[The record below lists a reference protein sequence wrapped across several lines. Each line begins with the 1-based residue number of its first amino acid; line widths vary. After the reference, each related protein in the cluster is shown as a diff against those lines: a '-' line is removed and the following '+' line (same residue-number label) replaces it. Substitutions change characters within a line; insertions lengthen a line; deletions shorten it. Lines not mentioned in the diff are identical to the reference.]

1 MSWLIYDC
9 LEVLDPEMAP
19 RVLEFAKELTRKR
32 SLENLGFD
40 LVEMSRIIDSGEPI
54 TRDSFPEDMARAMTE
69 IGLNPAELE
78 DVGGVGYFLSFGI
91 KESSV
96 WWNQFSGNLKGLG
109 TNGIMNEIVAR
120 FPETRFII
128 GDGYYRELVKGD
140 YRERL
145 VNYTIDVAVDN
156 TEAYAKLAAVLE
168 DPQSPPFFL
177 FHLGE
182 LPVSKVDPAIEKI
195 LARVS
200 ALVPGEKLYCI
211 LVENETIEGDLYTKF
226 GVTTDSHI
234 SWKEATGME
243 WHAIQRCGGDPY
255 FGNKPDDIVFKCFFD
270 EAFFNRVAGEI
281 AREDAE
287 REARRKAEWEA
298 KRSAGEDDDDLPW

>member
-1 MSWLIYDC
+1 
-9 LEVLDPEMAP
+9 MAP
-19 RVLEFAKELTRKR
+19 QVLEFATELTRKR
-32 SLENLGFD
+32 SLENFGFD
-40 LVEMSRIIDSGEPI
+40 LVEMSRILDSGEPI
-54 TRDSFPEDMARAMTE
+54 TRDSFPEDMARAMSE

-78 DVGGVGYFLSFGI
+78 DAGGIGYFLSFGI

-109 TNGIMNEIVAR
+109 TNSLMNEIVAR
-120 FPETRFII
+120 FPETSFII

-140 YRERL
+140 YREQL
-145 VNYTIDVAVDN
+145 VNYTIDVAVDSL
-156 TEAYAKLAAVLE
+156 EAYAKLSAVLE
-168 DPQSPPFFL
+168 EPKYPPFFL

-182 LPVSKVDPAIEKI
+182 LPVSKVDPAIEDI
-195 LARVS
+195 LAKVS
-200 ALVPGEKLYCI
+200 AIVPGEKLYCI

-243 WHAIQRCGGDPY
+243 WRAIEHCGGDPY
-255 FGNKPDDIVFKCFFD
+255 FGNKPDDIVFKSFFD

-287 REARRKAEWEA
+287 RDAELAA
-298 KRSAGEDDDDLPW
+298 KRSQEDDDCDLPL